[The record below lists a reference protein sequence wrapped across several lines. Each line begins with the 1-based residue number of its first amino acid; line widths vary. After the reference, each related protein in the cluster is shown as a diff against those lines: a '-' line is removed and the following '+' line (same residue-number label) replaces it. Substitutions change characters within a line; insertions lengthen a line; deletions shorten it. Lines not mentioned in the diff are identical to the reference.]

1 MPQEQQT
8 FKKIASGARAVTIAV
23 LLSRLLGLVREQVLA
38 GFFGAGL
45 QMDAYVV
52 AYRIP
57 NLLRD
62 LLAEG
67 ALATAFVTVFTQ
79 HKEKYGLEK
88 TWRLAGKA
96 LGTVLILV
104 VFLVILGEIFTPYLV
119 ALLAPGFK
127 ANPYKFELATFL
139 TRIMF
144 PFLALISVSA
154 VIAGMLNALG
164 TFFLPAASS
173 AVFNLVSILTGIS
186 LYFVFTNAGNTPI
199 VAMAIGVVIGGAAQV
214 GVQIPALWQKGF
226 RFKLSFAPKDPYV
239 RQIFKLMAPAVIGL
253 SAVQLNIFINT
264 YFASLC
270 EEGSLS
276 WLSYAFRLMY
286 VPLGLFGVAL
296 ATAILP
302 VVSAQAAQ
310 KDLTRLRS
318 TYFSAVLMAQSLAL
332 PSAVGLII
340 LAQPIVK
347 VIFERG
353 KFGPEDTLATATA
366 LCLFSLSLPA
376 YALTKVTAPLFYA
389 LHRPKIPMLS
399 SFLSVGVNLFTVVS
413 LIKSLG
419 FKAVALGM
427 SLGIVAQALFQLF
440 VLVRTLKGIN
450 YYGIINGLSRILI
463 ATTGLGLLAFYGAK
477 HIENLSGPNFV
488 FGLLGLISLCA
499 AFYFSLIKLLGPEEG
514 LYLFKLRPRR

>member
-1 MPQEQQT
+1 MSQEQKA

-23 LLSRLLGLVREQVLA
+23 LLSRLLGLIREQVLA

-96 LGTVLILV
+96 LGTVLVLV
-104 VFLVILGEIFTPYLV
+104 IFLVLLGELFAPYLV
-119 ALLAPGFK
+119 GLLAPGFK
-127 ANPYKFELATFL
+127 VNPEKLQLATFL

-144 PFLALISVSA
+144 PFLALISTSA
-154 VIAGMLNALG
+154 VIAGMLNSLG

-173 AVFNLVSILTGIS
+173 AVFNLISILTGVS
-186 LYFVFTNAGNTPI
+186 LYFVFVKAGVTPI
-199 VAMAIGVVIGGAAQV
+199 TAMAIGVIAGGIAQV
-214 GVQIPALWQKGF
+214 GIQTPAIWKKGF

-239 RQIFKLMAPAVIGL
+239 KEIFKLMAPAVIGL

-302 VVSAQAAQ
+302 VVSAQAAR
-310 KDLTRLRS
+310 KDFFSLRS
-318 TYFSAVLMAQSLAL
+318 TYASAILMAQALAL

-340 LAQPIVK
+340 LAKPIVRI
-347 VIFERG
+347 IFERG
-353 KFGPEDTLATATA
+353 QFGPADTIATATA
-366 LCLFSLSLPA
+366 LSLFSISLPA
-376 YALTKVTAPLFYA
+376 YALTKVTAPVFYA
-389 LHRPKIPMLS
+389 LHKPKIPMLS
-399 SFLSVGVNLFTVVS
+399 SFLSVAVNLLTVTTLV
-413 LIKSLG
+413 KTWG

-427 SLGIVAQALFQLF
+427 SLGIVAQAIFQVV
-440 VLVRTLKGIN
+440 VLTKKLEGIEFTKVVS
-450 YYGIINGLSRILI
+450 GLARILL
-463 ATTGLGLLAFYGAK
+463 ATFGLGLIAFYGDK
-477 HIENLSGPNFV
+477 YLKSFSGLDFT
-488 FGLLGLISLCA
+488 FGLLGLIVFCA
-499 AFYFSLIKLLGPEEG
+499 VFYFGLIRLIGPREG
-514 LYLFKLRPRR
+514 LYLFRFRTKK